1 MKRFA
6 EICER
11 LAATTKKLTKI
22 AIMAD
27 YFEAAT
33 PEEAAVSALFLS
45 GHPFPAWEEA
55 KLQVGGRLLW
65 SLLKDLSDKTDQEL
79 SAAYRRWGDL
89 GAVAEQVLP
98 AHEGMEFAP
107 SSCEQKPDDLGSDP
121 EAPREWS

>member
-27 YFEAAT
+27 YFQAAT
-33 PEEAAVSALFLS
+33 PEEAAVSTFFLS
-45 GHPFPAWEEA
+45 GQPFPAWEEA

-65 SLLKDLSDKTDQEL
+65 SLLKDLSGKTDQEL

-89 GAVAEQVLP
+89 GAVAEQALP
-98 AHEGMEFAP
+98 AYHGTA
-107 SSCEQKPDDLGSDP
+107 L
-121 EAPREWS
+121 A